1 MVSSTTASGTIPAAA
16 GATDRAAG
24 RAIWRGPVLTA
35 ARVVGLVALA
45 AALLALLY
53 AASVHADPASSD
65 GATVVLEGKA
75 MAGGNLGLHG
85 WSLSLDSFWTV
96 DAVAYA
102 LATLV
107 AGVRGIYLDL
117 VPAILAVA
125 TIALGAAMARDGR
138 RGGAGIAGAL
148 TVVALVGLPSRV
160 LAVFLLKG
168 PLHVGTALLCLLAFL
183 ALRSGRFDA
192 RWAGAV
198 VAMAAGILGDIQML
212 SLAVVPVMLA
222 GLVAGARARRWRS
235 AVPAVAAGAASVA
248 LAGVVRLV
256 AQAAGTFALASP
268 QPRASWSQVPANVA
282 HVFTFGASILG
293 VGSSAYGLGGVPTAL
308 EAVHVAGLAV
318 FVAAVLV
325 AAFALASGT
334 LRGRPA
340 AGEADAGFLDDVL
353 VVAVVADAATFVL
366 LSSSST
372 LAFGRYLTAGVI
384 FGAVLAG
391 RAVARLAARPT
402 RAPVRLRAALSAAAL
417 AVALAFGAGVG
428 FNLAQPPA
436 VTSAS
441 QLGAFLTAHDLHLGV
456 GDYWSASIVTVLT
469 DGSVVVR
476 PVIALP
482 DGHLVRYGKQTAR
495 SWYDGEHFQFLVYN
509 GANPWGGV
517 DQATAT
523 GTFGAPAHV
532 FTVGTYSVL
541 VFPQPRAVSTASWTG
556 EP

>member
-1 MVSSTTASGTIPAAA
+1 MASSTTTADALPAAA
-16 GATDRAAG
+16 EAAP
-24 RAIWRGPVLTA
+24 ALGPAPRRSPALTA
-35 ARVVGLVALA
+35 VVALGLAALA
-45 AALLALLY
+45 AGLLALLY

-96 DAVAYA
+96 DAVLYA
-102 LATLV
+102 LAVLV
-107 AGVRGIYLDL
+107 AGVRGVFLDL
-117 VPAILAVA
+117 VPAILAVGVV
-125 TIALGAAMARDGR
+125 ALGAAMARDGR
-138 RGGAGIAGAL
+138 RGGAGIAGAV

-168 PLHVGTALLCLLAFL
+168 PLHVGTTLLCLLAFW

-192 RWAGAV
+192 RWVGAV
-198 VAMAAGILGDIQML
+198 AAMAAGILGDVQML

-222 GLVAGARARRWRS
+222 GVAAGARTRRWRR
-235 AVPAVAAGAASVA
+235 AVPAVAAGAAAVV

-256 AQAAGTFALASP
+256 AQALGTFALASP
-268 QPRASWSQVPANVA
+268 QPRAGWSQVPANVA
-282 HVFTFGASILG
+282 HVFTFGAAILG
-293 VGSSAYGLGGVPTAL
+293 VGSSAYGLGGVPPAL
-308 EAVHVAGLAV
+308 EAVHVVGL
-318 FVAAVLV
+318 AVLV
-325 AAFALASGT
+325 AAVLAAAWSLASGT
-334 LRGRPA
+334 ARGRPA
-340 AGEADAGFLDDVL
+340 AGEGDGGFLDDVL
-353 VVAVVADAATFVL
+353 VVAVAADAATFVL

-391 RAVARLAARPT
+391 RAVARLAAG
-402 RAPVRLRAALSAAAL
+402 RACAPASLRAGLGAAAL
-417 AVALAFGAGVG
+417 AVTATFGAGVG

-441 QLGAFLTAHDLHLGV
+441 QLGAFLAAHDLRLGV

-469 DGSVVVR
+469 DDSVVIR
-476 PVIALP
+476 PVIARP
-482 DGHLVRYGKQTAR
+482 GGRLVRYGKQTTS
-495 SWYDGEHFQFLVYN
+495 SWYAGEQFQFLVYN

-517 DQATAT
+517 DRATAT

-532 FTVGTYSVL
+532 YTVGTYSVL
-541 VFPQPRAVSTASWTG
+541 VFPRPVTVSTAGWSG
-556 EP
+556 